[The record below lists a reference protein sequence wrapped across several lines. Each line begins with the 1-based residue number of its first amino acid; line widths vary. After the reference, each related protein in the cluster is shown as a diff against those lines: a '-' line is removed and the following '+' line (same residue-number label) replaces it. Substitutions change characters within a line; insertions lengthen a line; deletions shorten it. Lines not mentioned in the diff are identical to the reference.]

1 MPGVLPMVMAAAERG
16 MRSVVVPEPQADE
29 AAMVPGMT
37 VFGVRSL
44 PQVVAL
50 LTGADEIPEAPG
62 GAAAERPAAAELAR
76 RGAAR

>member
-1 MPGVLPMVMAAAERG
+1 
-16 MRSVVVPEPQADE
+16 
-29 AAMVPGMT
+29 MVPGMA

-50 LTGADEIPEAPG
+50 LTGADEIPEAPPV
-62 GAAAERPAAAELAR
+62 AAAERPAAAELAR